1 MRRVFSVLILSS
13 KPLVTQKAAS
23 QSLPGRTIVSE
34 IVLSLRPFGADA
46 HPANI
51 ITIRK
56 REARMVAAPGLASAR
71 RTRGAHRRNQV
82 TSLDS
87 FGTQLSINLV
97 CAIDAVILLALFD
110 HPLTTFGVCL

>member
-23 QSLPGRTIVSE
+23 RSLPGRTIVSE
-34 IVLSLRPFGADA
+34 ILLAVTPLGVDA

-56 REARMVAAPGLASAR
+56 SEARMVTAMASRQCDAPAERIA
-71 RTRGAHRRNQV
+71 
-82 TSLDS
+82 
-87 FGTQLSINLV
+87 GTK
-97 CAIDAVILLALFD
+97 
-110 HPLTTFGVCL
+110 